1 VSPAQIFRFALAG
14 LAANKLRSALTTLGI
29 LIGVG
34 SVILLVA
41 VGNGSS
47 QSVQNAISSLGASA
61 ITVLH
66 TEGSAGAPGSGPAA
80 AAPVAFAPGAFA
92 GPAAANSTSFAEP
105 QNLTVQDAQALAQA
119 QGVAS
124 VSPAVSTSETL
135 NYGASSN
142 TASLTGTYPT
152 YFPAED
158 DTLSEGSY
166 FTMQEVNTARDV
178 VVLGS
183 EAASD
188 LFGTANPVGKS
199 VLVAGIPFTVVG
211 VLASKGSSGL
221 SSADDIAIAPLTTV
235 QDELTGFGSL
245 DDVVVLAKSAAL
257 VDTVEGEITAIL
269 DLRHHETAADADFD
283 VLSAST
289 LLSTA
294 SSTSH
299 TFTVL
304 LGAVAAIS
312 LLVGGI
318 GITNIMLVTVTE
330 RTREIGIRKAI
341 GATPGVI
348 LAQFLTEAT
357 LLSMIGGALG
367 VLAGIIGTRFTIVGV
382 KPVTVPLSIPLA
394 FGVSAL
400 IGLVFG
406 GLPANRA
413 ANMRPADALRYE

>member
-1 VSPAQIFRFALAG
+1 VSPVQVFRFALAG
-14 LAANKLRSALTTLGI
+14 LAANKLRSGLTTLGI

-47 QSVQNAISSLGASA
+47 QSVQNAISSLGASS

-66 TEGSAGAPGSGPAA
+66 TEGAAG
-80 AAPVAFAPGAFA
+80 
-92 GPAAANSTSFAEP
+92 STSTTTAFAEP

-119 QGVAS
+119 QDVAS
-124 VSPAVSTSETL
+124 VSPAVSTSQTL
-135 NYGASSN
+135 TNGASSDS
-142 TASLTGTYPT
+142 ASLTGTYPS

-158 DTLSEGSY
+158 DTLSAGAY
-166 FTMQEVNTARDV
+166 FTMQEVNTAQDV
-178 VVLGS
+178 LVLGS

-199 VLVAGIPFTVVG
+199 VLVAGVPFTVVG
-211 VLASKGSSGL
+211 VLAQKGASGL
-221 SSADDIAIAPLTTV
+221 TSADNTAVAPLTTV
-235 QDELTGFGSL
+235 QDALTGFGTL
-245 DDVVVLAKSAAL
+245 NDIVVLASSATL

-269 DLRHHETAADADFD
+269 DLRHHETAADADFE
-283 VLSAST
+283 VLSASS

-294 SSTSH
+294 SSTAH

-357 LLSMIGGALG
+357 LLSMIGGVLG
-367 VLAGIIGTRFTIVGV
+367 VLAGLIGTRFQIVGV
-382 KPVTVPLSIPLA
+382 KPVPVPLSIPLA

-400 IGLVFG
+400 IGLFFG
-406 GLPANRA
+406 GFPANRA
-413 ANMRPADALRYE
+413 AGMRPADALRYE

>member
-1 VSPAQIFRFALAG
+1 MSPVQVFRFALAG
-14 LAANKLRSALTTLGI
+14 LSANKLRSALTMLGI

-47 QSVQNAISSLGASA
+47 QSVQNAISSLGASS

-66 TEGSAGAPGSGPAA
+66 TQGSAAGAGSAA
-80 AAPVAFAPGAFA
+80 TSSSSG
-92 GPAAANSTSFAEP
+92 STAFAEP
-105 QNLTVQDAQALAQA
+105 QNLTVQDGQALAA
-119 QGVAS
+119 AAGVTG
-124 VSPAVSTSETL
+124 VSPVVSTSETL
-135 NYGASSN
+135 SNGGTSDSSV
-142 TASLTGTYPT
+142 SLTGTYPA
-152 YFPAED
+152 YFASEN
-158 DTLSEGSY
+158 DTLSAGAS
-166 FTMQEVNTARDV
+166 FTMQQVNTARNV

-183 EAASD
+183 EAATD
-188 LFGTANPVGKS
+188 LFDTRNPVGQS

-211 VLASKGSSGL
+211 VLASKGTSGL
-221 SSADDIAIAPLTTV
+221 GSADNTAIAPLTAV
-235 QDELTGFGSL
+235 QDQLTGFGSL
-245 DDVVVLAKSAAL
+245 NDIVVQAKSSNQVA
-257 VDTVEGEITAIL
+257 TVEGEITSIL
-269 DLRHHETAADADFD
+269 NERHHETAADEDFD

-289 LLSTA
+289 VLSTA
-294 SSTSH
+294 SSTSR

-357 LLSMIGGALG
+357 LLSVIGGVLG
-367 VLAGIIGTRFTIVGV
+367 VVVGVVGTRFQIVGV
-382 KPVTVPLSIPLA
+382 KPVVVSFSIPLA
-394 FGVSAL
+394 LGFSVL
-400 IGLVFG
+400 IGLIFG

-413 ANMRPADALRYE
+413 AGMRPADALRYE

>member
-1 VSPAQIFRFALAG
+1 VSPVQIFRFALAG

-66 TEGSAGAPGSGPAA
+66 TNGS
-80 AAPVAFAPGAFA
+80 A
-92 GPAAANSTSFAEP
+92 GPAAAPTSAAGGTAFAEP
-105 QNLTVQDAQALAQA
+105 QNLTVADAQALAQA
-119 QGVAS
+119 QGVTSAS
-124 VSPAVSTSETL
+124 PVVSTSETL
-135 NYGASSN
+135 SNGGTSDSSV
-142 TASLTGTYPT
+142 SLTGTYPS
-152 YFPAED
+152 YFPAEN
-158 DTLSEGSY
+158 DTLSKGSY
-166 FTMQEVNTARDV
+166 FTTQEVNTAQHV

-183 EAASD
+183 EAATD
-188 LFGTANPVGKS
+188 LFGTANPVGQS

-211 VLASKGSSGL
+211 VLATKGSSGL
-221 SSADDIAIAPLTTV
+221 TSADNTAAAPLTTV
-235 QDELTGFGSL
+235 QDELTGFGTL
-245 DDVVVLAKSAAL
+245 NNVVVLAKSASQVSA
-257 VDTVEGEITAIL
+257 VEGEITSML

-294 SSTSH
+294 SSTAH

-341 GATPGVI
+341 GATPSVI

-400 IGLVFG
+400 IGLFFG
-406 GLPANRA
+406 GFPANRA

>member
-1 VSPAQIFRFALAG
+1 MSPVQVFRFALAG
-14 LAANKLRSALTTLGI
+14 LSANKLRSALTMLGI

-47 QSVQNAISSLGASA
+47 QSVQNAISSLGASS

-66 TEGSAGAPGSGPAA
+66 TQGSAAGAGSAA
-80 AAPVAFAPGAFA
+80 TSSSSG
-92 GPAAANSTSFAEP
+92 STAFAEP
-105 QNLTVQDAQALAQA
+105 QNLTVQDGQALAA
-119 QGVAS
+119 AAGVTG
-124 VSPAVSTSETL
+124 VSPVVSTSETL
-135 NYGASSN
+135 SNGGTSDSSV
-142 TASLTGTYPT
+142 SLTGTYPA
-152 YFPAED
+152 YFASEN
-158 DTLSEGSY
+158 DTLSAGAS
-166 FTMQEVNTARDV
+166 FTMQQVNTARNV

-183 EAASD
+183 EAATD
-188 LFGTANPVGKS
+188 LFGTRNPVGQS

-211 VLASKGSSGL
+211 VLASKGTSGL
-221 SSADDIAIAPLTTV
+221 GSADNTAIAPLTAV
-235 QDELTGFGSL
+235 QDQLTGFGSL
-245 DDVVVLAKSAAL
+245 NDIVVQAKSSNQVA
-257 VDTVEGEITAIL
+257 TVEGEITSIL
-269 DLRHHETAADADFD
+269 NERHHETAADEDFD

-289 LLSTA
+289 VLSTA
-294 SSTSH
+294 SSTSR

-357 LLSMIGGALG
+357 LLSVIGGVLG
-367 VLAGIIGTRFTIVGV
+367 VVVGVVGTRFQIVGV
-382 KPVTVPLSIPLA
+382 KPVVVSFSIPLA
-394 FGVSAL
+394 LGFSVL
-400 IGLVFG
+400 IGLIFG

-413 ANMRPADALRYE
+413 AGMRPADALRYE

>member
-1 VSPAQIFRFALAG
+1 VSPAQVLQFALAG

-47 QSVQNAISSLGASA
+47 QSVQNAISSLGTSS

-66 TEGSAGAPGSGPAA
+66 TEG
-80 AAPVAFAPGAFA
+80 VAD
-92 GPAAANSTSFAEP
+92 STSTTTAFAEP
-105 QNLTVQDAQALAQA
+105 QNLTVQDAQALASA

-124 VSPAVSTSETL
+124 VSPAVSASQTL
-135 NYGASSN
+135 DNDASSDSGV
-142 TASLTGTYPT
+142 SLTGTYPG

-158 DTLSEGSY
+158 DTLSAGAY
-166 FTMQEVNTARDV
+166 FTTQEVNTAQDV

-183 EAASD
+183 ETASD
-188 LFGTANPVGKS
+188 LFGTANPVGQS

-211 VLASKGSSGL
+211 VLAEKGTSGL
-221 SSADDIAIAPLTTV
+221 SSADNTAVAPLTTV
-235 QDELTGFGSL
+235 QDELTGFGTL
-245 DDVVVLAKSAAL
+245 NDIVVLAKSAAL
-257 VDTVEGEITAIL
+257 VDTVEGEITSIL
-269 DLRHHETAADADFD
+269 DLRHHETAADADFE
-283 VLSAST
+283 VLSASS

-294 SSTSH
+294 SSTAH

-330 RTREIGIRKAI
+330 RTREIGVRKAI

-357 LLSMIGGALG
+357 VLSVIGGALG
-367 VLAGIIGTRFTIVGV
+367 VLAGLIGTRFQILGV
-382 KPVTVPLSIPLA
+382 KPVLVPLSIPLA
-394 FGVSAL
+394 LGVSVL
-400 IGLVFG
+400 IGLTFG
-406 GLPANRA
+406 GFPANRA

>member
-1 VSPAQIFRFALAG
+1 VSPVQIFRFALAG

-47 QSVQNAISSLGASA
+47 QSVQNAISSLGANS

-66 TEGSAGAPGSGPAA
+66 TGGVTG
-80 AAPVAFAPGAFA
+80 
-92 GPAAANSTSFAEP
+92 STSTTTAFAEP
-105 QNLTVQDAQALAQA
+105 QNLTTADAQALAAA

-124 VSPAVSTSETL
+124 VSPVVSTSETL
-135 NYGASSN
+135 DNGASSN
-142 TASLTGTYPT
+142 SASLTGTYPS
-152 YFPAED
+152 YFAAED
-158 DTLSEGSY
+158 DTLSAGAY
-166 FTMQEVNTARDV
+166 FTTQEVNTAQDV

-183 EAASD
+183 EAATD

-211 VLASKGSSGL
+211 VLATKGTSGL
-221 SSADDIAIAPLTTV
+221 TSADDTAIAPLTTV
-235 QDELTGFGSL
+235 QDALTGFGTL
-245 DDVVVLAKSAAL
+245 NDVVVLAKSAAV
-257 VDTVEGEITAIL
+257 VDTVEGEITSIL
-269 DLRHHETAADADFD
+269 DLRHHETSADADFE

-294 SSTSH
+294 SSTAH

-367 VLAGIIGTRFTIVGV
+367 VLAGFIGTQFTIVGV

-400 IGLVFG
+400 IGLFFG
-406 GLPANRA
+406 GFPANRA

>member
-1 VSPAQIFRFALAG
+1 MSPVQVFSFAIAG

-47 QSVQNAISSLGASA
+47 QSVQNAISSLGASS

-66 TEGSAGAPGSGPAA
+66 TEGSA
-80 AAPVAFAPGAFA
+80 A
-92 GPAAANSTSFAEP
+92 GTSTTEAFAEP
-105 QNLTVQDAQALAQA
+105 QNLTVQDAQALQA
-119 QGVAS
+119 AADVAS
-124 VSPAVSTSETL
+124 VSPVVSTSETL
-135 NYGASSN
+135 SNGASST
-142 TASLTGTYPT
+142 TASLTGTYPS

-158 DTLSEGSY
+158 DTLSAGAY
-166 FTMQEVNTARDV
+166 FTTQEVDKAQDV
-178 VVLGS
+178 VVIGS
-183 EAASD
+183 EAATD

-211 VLASKGSSGL
+211 VLATKGSSGL
-221 SSADDIAIAPLTTV
+221 TSADDTAIAPLTTV
-235 QDELTGFGSL
+235 QDALTGFGSL
-245 DDVVVLAKSAAL
+245 DNIVVLAKSPSQ
-257 VDTVEGEITAIL
+257 VDTVEGEVTSIL

-294 SSTSH
+294 SSTAH

-367 VLAGIIGTRFTIVGV
+367 VLAGIIGTRFQIVGV

-400 IGLVFG
+400 IGLFFG
-406 GLPANRA
+406 GFPANRA

>member
-1 VSPAQIFRFALAG
+1 MSPAQVFRFALAG
-14 LAANKLRSALTTLGI
+14 LTANKLRSALTTLGI

-47 QSVQNAISSLGASA
+47 QSVQNAISSLGTSS

-66 TEGSAGAPGSGPAA
+66 TEGAAG
-80 AAPVAFAPGAFA
+80 
-92 GPAAANSTSFAEP
+92 STSTTTAFAEP
-105 QNLTVQDAQALAQA
+105 QNLTVQDAQALASA

-135 NYGASSN
+135 SYGASSDSGV
-142 TASLTGTYPT
+142 SLTGTYPS
-152 YFPAED
+152 YFAAED
-158 DTLSEGSY
+158 DTLSAGAY
-166 FTMQEVNTARDV
+166 FTTQEVNTAQDV

-188 LFGTANPVGKS
+188 LFGTANPVGNS

-211 VLASKGSSGL
+211 VLAEKGASGL
-221 SSADDIAIAPLTTV
+221 SSADNTAVAPLTTV
-235 QDELTGFGSL
+235 QDALTGFGTL
-245 DDVVVLAKSAAL
+245 NNIVVLAKSAAL
-257 VDTVEGEITAIL
+257 VDTVEGEITSIL
-269 DLRHHETAADADFD
+269 DLRHHETAADADFE
-283 VLSAST
+283 VLSASS

-294 SSTSH
+294 SSTAH

-357 LLSMIGGALG
+357 LLSMAGGALG
-367 VLAGIIGTRFTIVGV
+367 VLAGLIGTRFQIVGV
-382 KPVTVPLSIPLA
+382 KPVLVPLSIPLA
-394 FGVSAL
+394 LGVSML
-400 IGLVFG
+400 IGLTFG
-406 GLPANRA
+406 GFPANRA
-413 ANMRPADALRYE
+413 AGMRPADALRYE

>member
-1 VSPAQIFRFALAG
+1 MSPAQVFRFALAG
-14 LAANKLRSALTTLGI
+14 LTANKLRSALTTLGI

-47 QSVQNAISSLGASA
+47 QSVQNAISSLGTSS

-66 TEGSAGAPGSGPAA
+66 TEGRGRRRH
-80 AAPVAFAPGAFA
+80 
-92 GPAAANSTSFAEP
+92 STSTTTAFAEP
-105 QNLTVQDAQALAQA
+105 QNLTVQDAQALASA

-135 NYGASSN
+135 SYGASSDSGV
-142 TASLTGTYPT
+142 SLTGTYPS

-158 DTLSEGSY
+158 DTLSAGAY
-166 FTMQEVNTARDV
+166 FTTQEVNTAQDV

-211 VLASKGSSGL
+211 VLAEKGASGL
-221 SSADDIAIAPLTTV
+221 SSADNTAVAPLTTV
-235 QDELTGFGSL
+235 QDALTGFGTL
-245 DDVVVLAKSAAL
+245 NDIVVLAKSAAL
-257 VDTVEGEITAIL
+257 VDTVEGEITSIL
-269 DLRHHETAADADFD
+269 DLRHHETAADADFE
-283 VLSAST
+283 VLSASS

-294 SSTSH
+294 SSTAH

-357 LLSMIGGALG
+357 LLSMAGGALG
-367 VLAGIIGTRFTIVGV
+367 VLAGLIGTRFQIVGV
-382 KPVTVPLSIPLA
+382 KPVLVPLSIPLA
-394 FGVSAL
+394 LGVSVL
-400 IGLVFG
+400 IGLIFG
-406 GLPANRA
+406 GFPANRA
-413 ANMRPADALRYE
+413 AGMRPADALRYE

>member
-1 VSPAQIFRFALAG
+1 VSPVQIFRFALAG

-47 QSVQNAISSLGASA
+47 QSVQNAISSLGANS

-66 TEGSAGAPGSGPAA
+66 TEGSAAGTSSTAA
-80 AAPVAFAPGAFA
+80 
-92 GPAAANSTSFAEP
+92 FAEP
-105 QNLTVQDAQALAQA
+105 QNLTTADAQALAAA

-124 VSPAVSTSETL
+124 VSPAVSASETL
-135 NYGASSN
+135 DNGASSDS
-142 TASLTGTYPT
+142 ASLTGTSPS
-152 YFPAED
+152 YFAAED
-158 DTLSEGSY
+158 DTLSAGAY
-166 FTMQEVNTARDV
+166 FTTQEVNSAQDV

-183 EAASD
+183 EAATD

-199 VLVAGIPFTVVG
+199 VLVAGIPFTVTG
-211 VLASKGSSGL
+211 VLAAKGASGL
-221 SSADDIAIAPLTTV
+221 TSADNDAIAPLTTV
-235 QDELTGFGSL
+235 QDALTGFGTL
-245 DDVVVLAKSAAL
+245 NDVVVLAKSAAV
-257 VDTVEGEITAIL
+257 VDTVEGEITSIL
-269 DLRHHETAADADFD
+269 DLRHHETSADADFE

-294 SSTSH
+294 SSTAH

-367 VLAGIIGTRFTIVGV
+367 VLAGFIGTQFTIVGV

-400 IGLVFG
+400 IGLFFG
-406 GLPANRA
+406 GFPANRA

>member
-1 VSPAQIFRFALAG
+1 MSPTQVFRFALAG

-47 QSVQNAISSLGASA
+47 QSVQNAISSLGTSS

-66 TEGSAGAPGSGPAA
+66 TEGTAGGVGTTASA
-80 AAPVAFAPGAFA
+80 
-92 GPAAANSTSFAEP
+92 STAFAEP
-105 QNLTVQDAQALAQA
+105 QNLTVQDAQALASA

-124 VSPAVSTSETL
+124 VSPAVSASETL
-135 NYGASSN
+135 SYGASSDS
-142 TASLTGTYPT
+142 ASLTGTDPT

-158 DTLSEGSY
+158 DTLTAGAY
-166 FTMQEVNTARDV
+166 FTTQEVNTAQDV

-199 VLVAGIPFTVVG
+199 VLIAGIPFTVVG
-211 VLASKGSSGL
+211 VLAEKGASGL
-221 SSADDIAIAPLTTV
+221 SSADNTAVAPLTTV
-235 QDELTGFGSL
+235 QDALTGFGTL
-245 DDVVVLAKSAAL
+245 NDVVVLAKSAAL
-257 VDTVEGEITAIL
+257 VDTVEGEITSIL
-269 DLRHHETAADADFD
+269 DLRHHETAADADFE
-283 VLSAST
+283 VLSASS

-367 VLAGIIGTRFTIVGV
+367 VLAGLLGTGFQIVGV
-382 KPVTVPLSIPLA
+382 KPVLVPLSIPLA
-394 FGVSAL
+394 LGFSVL
-400 IGLVFG
+400 IGLIFG
-406 GLPANRA
+406 GFPANRA
-413 ANMRPADALRYE
+413 AGMRPADALRYE

>member
-1 VSPAQIFRFALAG
+1 VSPLQVFRFALAG
-14 LAANKLRSALTTLGI
+14 LSANKLRSVLTMLGI

-47 QSVQNAISSLGASA
+47 QSVQSAISSLGASSV
-61 ITVLH
+61 TVLH
-66 TEGSAGAPGSGPAA
+66 TQGSAAGSTTSS
-80 AAPVAFAPGAFA
+80 
-92 GPAAANSTSFAEP
+92 STAFAEP
-105 QNLTVQDAQALAQA
+105 QNLTAQDAQALAAA
-119 QGVAS
+119 QGVTSAS
-124 VSPAVSTSETL
+124 PVVSTSETL
-135 NYGASSN
+135 SN
-142 TASLTGTYPT
+142 GGTSDTGVSLTGTYPS
-152 YFPAED
+152 YFASES
-158 DTLSEGSY
+158 DTLSAGAD
-166 FTMQEVNTARDV
+166 FTTQQVNMAQDV

-183 EAASD
+183 EAATE
-188 LFGTANPVGKS
+188 LFGTANPVGQS

-221 SSADDIAIAPLTTV
+221 TSADNTAIAPLTTV
-235 QDELTGFGSL
+235 QDALTGFGSL
-245 DDVVVLAKSAAL
+245 NDIVVQAKSASL
-257 VDTVEGEITAIL
+257 VDTVEGEITSIL
-269 DLRHHETAADADFD
+269 NERHHETAADEDFN

-289 LLSTA
+289 VLSTA
-294 SSTSH
+294 TSTSR

-357 LLSMIGGALG
+357 LLSVTGGVLG
-367 VLAGIIGTRFTIVGV
+367 VLAGLLGTRFQIVGV
-382 KPVTVPLSIPLA
+382 KPVLVSFSIPLA
-394 FGVSAL
+394 LGFSVL
-400 IGLVFG
+400 IGLIFG

-413 ANMRPADALRYE
+413 AGMRPADALRYE

>member
-1 VSPAQIFRFALAG
+1 VSPAQVFQFALAG

-47 QSVQNAISSLGASA
+47 QSVQNAISSLGTSS

-66 TEGSAGAPGSGPAA
+66 TEGAAG
-80 AAPVAFAPGAFA
+80 
-92 GPAAANSTSFAEP
+92 STSTTTAFAEP
-105 QNLTVQDAQALAQA
+105 QNLTVQDAQALAAA

-124 VSPAVSTSETL
+124 VSPAVSASETL
-135 NYGASSN
+135 DNGASSDSGV
-142 TASLTGTYPT
+142 SLTGTYPS

-158 DTLSEGSY
+158 DTLSAGAY
-166 FTMQEVNTARDV
+166 FTTQEVNTAQDV

-188 LFGTANPVGKS
+188 LFGTADPMGQS

-211 VLASKGSSGL
+211 VLAEKGTSGL
-221 SSADDIAIAPLTTV
+221 SSADNTAVAPLTTV
-235 QDELTGFGSL
+235 QDELTGFGTL
-245 DDVVVLAKSAAL
+245 NDIVVLAKSATL
-257 VDTVEGEITAIL
+257 VDTVEGEITSIL
-269 DLRHHETAADADFD
+269 DLRHHETAADEDFD
-283 VLSAST
+283 VLNASS

-294 SSTSH
+294 SSTAH

-357 LLSMIGGALG
+357 VLSMAGGALG
-367 VLAGIIGTRFTIVGV
+367 VLAGLIGTRFQIVGV
-382 KPVTVPLSIPLA
+382 KPVLVPLSIPLA
-394 FGVSAL
+394 LGVSML
-400 IGLVFG
+400 IGLIFG
-406 GLPANRA
+406 GFPANRA
-413 ANMRPADALRYE
+413 AGMRPADALRYE

>member
-1 VSPAQIFRFALAG
+1 MSPMQVFRFAIAG

-66 TEGSAGAPGSGPAA
+66 TEGSA
-80 AAPVAFAPGAFA
+80 A
-92 GPAAANSTSFAEP
+92 GTSSTEAFAEP
-105 QNLTVQDAQALAQA
+105 QNLTTADAQALAAA

-124 VSPAVSTSETL
+124 VSPVVSTSETL
-135 NYGASSN
+135 SNGASST
-142 TASLTGTYPT
+142 TASLTGTYPS

-158 DTLSEGSY
+158 DTLTSGAY
-166 FTMQEVNTARDV
+166 FTTQEVNQAQDV
-178 VVLGS
+178 VVIGS
-183 EAASD
+183 EAATD

-211 VLASKGSSGL
+211 VLATKGSSGL
-221 SSADDIAIAPLTTV
+221 TSADDTAIAPLTTV
-235 QDELTGFGSL
+235 QDALTGFGSL
-245 DDVVVLAKSAAL
+245 DDVVVLAKSASQ
-257 VDTVEGEITAIL
+257 VDTVEGEITSIL

-283 VLSAST
+283 VLSASS

-294 SSTSH
+294 SSTAH

-367 VLAGIIGTRFTIVGV
+367 VLAGIIGTRFQIVGV

-400 IGLVFG
+400 IGLFFG
-406 GLPANRA
+406 GFPANRA

>member
-1 VSPAQIFRFALAG
+1 MSPGQIFRFALAG

-47 QSVQNAISSLGASA
+47 QSVQNAISSLGVSA

-66 TEGSAGAPGSGPAA
+66 TNGS
-80 AAPVAFAPGAFA
+80 A
-92 GPAAANSTSFAEP
+92 GPAAAPTSAAAGTAFAEP

-119 QGVAS
+119 QGVTSAS
-124 VSPAVSTSETL
+124 PVVSTSETL
-135 NYGASSN
+135 DNGATSDSGV
-142 TASLTGTYPT
+142 SLTGTYPS
-152 YFPAED
+152 YFPAEN
-158 DTLSEGSY
+158 DTLSKGSY
-166 FTMQEVNTARDV
+166 FTTQEVNTARDV

-183 EAASD
+183 EAATD
-188 LFGTANPVGKS
+188 LFGTANPVGQS
-199 VLVAGIPFTVVG
+199 VLVAGIPFTVTG
-211 VLASKGSSGL
+211 VLATKGASGL
-221 SSADDIAIAPLTTV
+221 TSADNTAIAPLTTV
-235 QDELTGFGSL
+235 QDALTGFGTL
-245 DDVVVLAKSAAL
+245 NNVVVLAKSASQ
-257 VDTVEGEITAIL
+257 VSTVEGEITSIL

-283 VLSAST
+283 VLNAST

-294 SSTSH
+294 SSTAH

-367 VLAGIIGTRFTIVGV
+367 VLGGIIGTRFMIVGV
-382 KPVTVPLSIPLA
+382 KPVIVPFSIPLA

-400 IGLVFG
+400 IGLFFG
-406 GLPANRA
+406 GFPANRA

>member
-66 TEGSAGAPGSGPAA
+66 TEGSVAGA
-80 AAPVAFAPGAFA
+80 AP
-92 GPAAANSTSFAEP
+92 STSALGSTAFAEP
-105 QNLTVQDAQALAQA
+105 QNLTTADAQALDQA

-124 VSPAVSTSETL
+124 VSPVVSTSETL
-135 NYGASSN
+135 SYGASSD
-142 TASLTGTYPT
+142 TASLTGTYPS

-158 DTLSEGSY
+158 ETLSAGSY
-166 FTMQEVNTARDV
+166 FTTQEVNKAQDV

-188 LFGTANPVGKS
+188 LFGTVNPVGKS
-199 VLVAGIPFTVVG
+199 VLVAGIPFTVTG

-221 SSADDIAIAPLTTV
+221 SSADNLAVAPLTTV
-235 QDELTGFGSL
+235 QDALTGFGTL
-245 DDVVVLAKSAAL
+245 DDVIVLAKSATL
-257 VDTVEGEITAIL
+257 VDTVEGEITSIL
-269 DLRHHETAADADFD
+269 DLRHHETAADADFE
-283 VLSAST
+283 VLSASS

-294 SSTSH
+294 SDTSH

-357 LLSMIGGALG
+357 LLAMIGGALG
-367 VLAGIIGTRFTIVGV
+367 VLAGIVGTRFTIVGV
-382 KPVTVPLSIPLA
+382 KPVTVPVSIPLA

-413 ANMRPADALRYE
+413 AGMRPADALRHE

>member
-1 VSPAQIFRFALAG
+1 MSPLQVFRFAIAG

-66 TEGSAGAPGSGPAA
+66 TEGSA
-80 AAPVAFAPGAFA
+80 A
-92 GPAAANSTSFAEP
+92 GTSTTQAFAEP
-105 QNLTVQDAQALAQA
+105 QNLTVQDAQALQAA

-124 VSPAVSTSETL
+124 VSPVVSTSETL
-135 NYGASSN
+135 SNGASST
-142 TASLTGTYPT
+142 TASLTGTYPS

-158 DTLSEGSY
+158 DTLSAGAY
-166 FTMQEVNTARDV
+166 FTTQEVDQAQDV
-178 VVLGS
+178 VVIGS
-183 EAASD
+183 EAATD

-211 VLASKGSSGL
+211 VLAAKGTSGL
-221 SSADDIAIAPLTTV
+221 TSADDTAIAPLTTV
-235 QDELTGFGSL
+235 QDALTGFGSL
-245 DDVVVLAKSAAL
+245 NNVVVLAKSASQ
-257 VDTVEGEITAIL
+257 VSTVEGEVTSIL
-269 DLRHHETAADADFD
+269 DLRHHETSADADFD

-294 SSTSH
+294 SSTAH

-367 VLAGIIGTRFTIVGV
+367 VLAGFIGTQFQIVGV

-400 IGLVFG
+400 IGLFFG
-406 GLPANRA
+406 GFPANRA

>member
-1 VSPAQIFRFALAG
+1 MSPVQVFRFAIAG

-66 TEGSAGAPGSGPAA
+66 TEGSA
-80 AAPVAFAPGAFA
+80 A
-92 GPAAANSTSFAEP
+92 GTSSTEAFAEP
-105 QNLTVQDAQALAQA
+105 QNLTTADAQALQAA

-124 VSPAVSTSETL
+124 VSPVVSTSETL
-135 NYGASSN
+135 SNGASST
-142 TASLTGTYPT
+142 TASLTGTYPS

-158 DTLSEGSY
+158 DTLSAGAY
-166 FTMQEVNTARDV
+166 FTTQEVDKAQDV
-178 VVLGS
+178 VVIGS
-183 EAASD
+183 EAATD

-211 VLASKGSSGL
+211 VLATKGSSGL
-221 SSADDIAIAPLTTV
+221 TSADDTAIAPLTTV
-235 QDELTGFGSL
+235 QDALTGFGSL
-245 DDVVVLAKSAAL
+245 DDVVVLAKSASQ
-257 VDTVEGEITAIL
+257 VDTVESEITSIL

-294 SSTSH
+294 SSTAH

-367 VLAGIIGTRFTIVGV
+367 VLAGIIGTQFQIVGI

-400 IGLVFG
+400 IGLFFG
-406 GLPANRA
+406 GFPANRA

>member
-1 VSPAQIFRFALAG
+1 VSPVQVFRFALAG
-14 LAANKLRSALTTLGI
+14 LSANKLRSALTMLGI

-47 QSVQNAISSLGASA
+47 QSVQNAISSLGASS

-66 TEGSAGAPGSGPAA
+66 TQGSAAGAGSTATSSASG
-80 AAPVAFAPGAFA
+80 
-92 GPAAANSTSFAEP
+92 STAFAEP
-105 QNLTVQDAQALAQA
+105 QNLTVQDATALAAA
-119 QGVAS
+119 QGVTS
-124 VSPAVSTSETL
+124 VSPVVSTSETL
-135 NYGASSN
+135 SNGGTSDSSV
-142 TASLTGTYPT
+142 SLTGTYPT
-152 YFPAED
+152 YFASES
-158 DTLSEGSY
+158 DTLSAGAS
-166 FTMQEVNTARDV
+166 FTMQQVNSAQNV

-183 EAASD
+183 QAATD
-188 LFGTANPVGKS
+188 LFGTGNPLGQS

-211 VLASKGSSGL
+211 VLASKGTSGL
-221 SSADDIAIAPLTTV
+221 GSADNTAIAPLTAV
-235 QDELTGFGSL
+235 QDQLTGFGSL
-245 DDVVVLAKSAAL
+245 ADVVVQAESSNQVA
-257 VDTVEGEITAIL
+257 TVEGEVTSIL
-269 DLRHHETAADADFD
+269 NERHHETAADEDFE
-283 VLSAST
+283 VLSASSI
-289 LLSTA
+289 LSTA
-294 SSTSH
+294 TSTSR

-357 LLSMIGGALG
+357 LLSVIGGVLG
-367 VLAGIIGTRFTIVGV
+367 VVVGVLGTRFQIVGV
-382 KPVTVPLSIPLA
+382 KPVVVSFSIPLA
-394 FGVSAL
+394 LGFSVL
-400 IGLVFG
+400 IGLIFG

-413 ANMRPADALRYE
+413 AGMRPADALRYE

>member
-1 VSPAQIFRFALAG
+1 VSPTQIFRFALAG

-66 TEGSAGAPGSGPAA
+66 TEGSAGPAA
-80 AAPVAFAPGAFA
+80 APTSAA
-92 GPAAANSTSFAEP
+92 GSTAFAEP

-119 QGVAS
+119 PGVAS

-135 NYGASSN
+135 DNGATSDSGV
-142 TASLTGTYPT
+142 SLTGTYPS
-152 YFPAED
+152 YFAAED

-166 FTMQEVNTARDV
+166 FTTQEVNKAQNV
-178 VVLGS
+178 LVLGS

-211 VLASKGSSGL
+211 VLATKGASGL
-221 SSADDIAIAPLTTV
+221 SSADNTAAAPLTTV
-235 QDELTGFGSL
+235 QDALTGFTSL
-245 DDVVVLAKSAAL
+245 DDVVVLAKSASQ
-257 VDTVEGEITAIL
+257 VDTVEGEITSIL

-294 SSTSH
+294 SSTAH

-400 IGLVFG
+400 IGLFFG
-406 GLPANRA
+406 GFPANRA

>member
-1 VSPAQIFRFALAG
+1 MSPVQIFRFALAG

-47 QSVQNAISSLGASA
+47 QSVQNAISSLGASS

-66 TEGSAGAPGSGPAA
+66 TEGSAVG
-80 AAPVAFAPGAFA
+80 
-92 GPAAANSTSFAEP
+92 TSSSEAFAEP
-105 QNLTVQDAQALAQA
+105 QNLTTADAQALAAA

-124 VSPAVSTSETL
+124 VSPVVSTSETL
-135 NYGASSN
+135 SNGASST
-142 TASLTGTYPT
+142 TASLTGTYPS

-158 DTLSEGSY
+158 DTLSAGAY
-166 FTMQEVNTARDV
+166 FTTQEVDKAQDV
-178 VVLGS
+178 VVIGS
-183 EAASD
+183 EAATD

-211 VLASKGSSGL
+211 VLATKGSSGL
-221 SSADDIAIAPLTTV
+221 TSADDTAIAPLTTV
-235 QDELTGFGSL
+235 QDALTGFGSL
-245 DDVVVLAKSAAL
+245 NNIVVLAKSASQ
-257 VDTVEGEITAIL
+257 VDTVEGEVTSIL
-269 DLRHHETAADADFD
+269 DLRHHETSADADFE
-283 VLSAST
+283 VLSASS

-294 SSTSH
+294 SSTAH

-367 VLAGIIGTRFTIVGV
+367 VLAGIIGTRFQIVGV

-400 IGLVFG
+400 IGLFFG
-406 GLPANRA
+406 GFPANRA

>member
-1 VSPAQIFRFALAG
+1 MSPVQIFRFALAG
-14 LAANKLRSALTTLGI
+14 LTANKLRSALTTLGI

-66 TEGSAGAPGSGPAA
+66 TNGS
-80 AAPVAFAPGAFA
+80 A
-92 GPAAANSTSFAEP
+92 GPAAAPTSAAGSTAFAEP

-119 QGVAS
+119 QEVTSAS
-124 VSPAVSTSETL
+124 PVVSTSETL
-135 NYGASSN
+135 DNGATSDSGV
-142 TASLTGTYPT
+142 SLTGTYPS
-152 YFPAED
+152 YFPAEN
-158 DTLSEGSY
+158 DTLSKGSY
-166 FTMQEVNTARDV
+166 FTTQEVNTARDV

-183 EAASD
+183 EAATD
-188 LFGTANPVGKS
+188 LFGTANPVGQS
-199 VLVAGIPFTVVG
+199 VLVAGIPFTVTG
-211 VLASKGSSGL
+211 VLATKGASGL
-221 SSADDIAIAPLTTV
+221 TSADNTAIAPLTTV
-235 QDELTGFGSL
+235 QDALTGFGTL
-245 DDVVVLAKSAAL
+245 NNVVVLAKSASQ
-257 VDTVEGEITAIL
+257 VSTVEGEITSIL
-269 DLRHHETAADADFD
+269 DLRHHETTADADFD
-283 VLSAST
+283 VLNAST

-294 SSTSH
+294 SSTAH

-367 VLAGIIGTRFTIVGV
+367 VLGGVIGTQFMIVGV
-382 KPVTVPLSIPLA
+382 KPVIVPFSIPLA

-400 IGLVFG
+400 IGLFFG
-406 GLPANRA
+406 GFPANRA

>member
-1 VSPAQIFRFALAG
+1 VSPALVLRFALAG

-34 SVILLVA
+34 SVVLLVA

-47 QSVQNAISSLGASA
+47 QSVQNAISSLGANA
-61 ITVLH
+61 ITVVH
-66 TEGSAGAPGSGPAA
+66 TEGAAGTTASTTAGTPAGTTA
-80 AAPVAFAPGAFA
+80 
-92 GPAAANSTSFAEP
+92 FAEP
-105 QNLTVQDAQALAQA
+105 QNLTVQDAQALGQT

-135 NYGASSN
+135 SYGASSDS
-142 TASLTGTYPT
+142 ASLTGTYPS
-152 YFPAED
+152 YFPVED
-158 DTLSEGSY
+158 DTLSAGSY
-166 FTMQEVNTARDV
+166 FTTQEVNTARDV

-183 EAASD
+183 EAATD
-188 LFGTANPVGKS
+188 LFGTANPVGQS

-211 VLASKGSSGL
+211 VLATKGASGL
-221 SSADDIAIAPLTTV
+221 TSADNTAIAPLTTV
-235 QDELTGFGSL
+235 QDALTGFGSL
-245 DDVVVLAKSAAL
+245 NDIVVQATSAAL
-257 VDTVEGEITAIL
+257 VDTVEGEITSTL
-269 DLRHHETAADADFD
+269 DLRHHETAADADFE
-283 VLSAST
+283 VLNASS

-294 SSTSH
+294 SSTAH

-367 VLAGIIGTRFTIVGV
+367 VLAGVIGTRFTIVGV
-382 KPVTVPLSIPLA
+382 RPVTVPLSIPLA

-400 IGLVFG
+400 IGLFFG
-406 GLPANRA
+406 GFPANRA
-413 ANMRPADALRYE
+413 AHMRPADALRYE

>member
-1 VSPAQIFRFALAG
+1 MSPMQVFRFAVAG

-66 TEGSAGAPGSGPAA
+66 TEGSA
-80 AAPVAFAPGAFA
+80 A
-92 GPAAANSTSFAEP
+92 GTSSTEAFAEP
-105 QNLTVQDAQALAQA
+105 QNLTVQDAQALQAA

-124 VSPAVSTSETL
+124 VSPVVSTSETL
-135 NYGASSN
+135 SNGASST
-142 TASLTGTYPT
+142 TASLTGTYPS

-158 DTLSEGSY
+158 DTLSAGAY
-166 FTMQEVNTARDV
+166 FTTQEVDKAQDV
-178 VVLGS
+178 VVIGS
-183 EAASD
+183 EAATD
-188 LFGTANPVGKS
+188 LFGTANPVGKP

-211 VLASKGSSGL
+211 VLAAKGSSGL
-221 SSADDIAIAPLTTV
+221 TSADDTAIAPLTTV
-235 QDELTGFGSL
+235 QDALTGFGSL
-245 DDVVVLAKSAAL
+245 NNIVVLAKSSSQ
-257 VDTVEGEITAIL
+257 VDTVEGEVSSIL
-269 DLRHHETAADADFD
+269 DLRHHESAADADFD

-294 SSTSH
+294 SSTAH

-367 VLAGIIGTRFTIVGV
+367 VLAGIIGTHFQIVGV

-400 IGLVFG
+400 IGLFFG
-406 GLPANRA
+406 GFPANRA

>member
-1 VSPAQIFRFALAG
+1 MSPAQVFRFALAG

-34 SVILLVA
+34 SVILLLA

-47 QSVQNAISSLGASA
+47 QSVQNAISSLGANA

-66 TEGSAGAPGSGPAA
+66 TEGIAG
-80 AAPVAFAPGAFA
+80 
-92 GPAAANSTSFAEP
+92 STSSTTAFAEP

-135 NYGASSN
+135 DNGASSDSGV
-142 TASLTGTYPT
+142 SLTGTYPS

-158 DTLSEGSY
+158 DTLSAGAY
-166 FTMQEVNTARDV
+166 FTQQEVNAAQDV

-211 VLASKGSSGL
+211 VLATKGSSGL
-221 SSADDIAIAPLTTV
+221 TSADNTAVAPLTTV
-235 QDELTGFGSL
+235 QDALTGFGTL
-245 DDVVVLAKSAAL
+245 DDVVVVAKSATL
-257 VDTVEGEITAIL
+257 VDTVEGEITSIL
-269 DLRHHETAADADFD
+269 DLRHHETAADADFE

-294 SSTSH
+294 SSTAH

-367 VLAGIIGTRFTIVGV
+367 VLAGVIGTRFTIVGV
-382 KPVTVPLSIPLA
+382 KPVIVPLSIPLA

-400 IGLVFG
+400 IGLFFG
-406 GLPANRA
+406 GFPANRA
-413 ANMRPADALRYE
+413 AGMRPADALRYE